1 MKDNVEK
8 QGTLKNKL
16 GYASGDILGGGAFT
30 LISVLFFT
38 I

>member
-1 MKDNVEK
+1 MKENIERK
-8 QGTLKNKL
+8 GTLKNKL